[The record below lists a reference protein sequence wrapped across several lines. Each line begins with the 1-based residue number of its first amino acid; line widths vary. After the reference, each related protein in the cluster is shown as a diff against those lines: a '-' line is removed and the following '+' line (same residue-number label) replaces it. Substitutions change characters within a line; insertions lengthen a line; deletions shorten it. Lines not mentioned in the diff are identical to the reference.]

1 MFGNFDFDDID
12 RDKLKKYIL
21 IAVLIFF
28 SIIALF
34 LIFPTLFYIIVFLGI
49 SIPSYILYRNYKNN
63 KYEKWYLKK
72 RKHWWY

>member
-63 KYEKWYLKK
+63 KYEK
-72 RKHWWY
+72 

>member
-21 IAVLIFF
+21 IAMIVFF
-28 SIIALF
+28 GIIALF
-34 LIFPTLFYIIVFLGI
+34 LIFPILFYILVFLGI

-63 KYEKWYLKK
+63 KYEK
-72 RKHWWY
+72 

>member
-1 MFGNFDFDDID
+1 MFGDFDFDDID

-34 LIFPTLFYIIVFLGI
+34 LIFPTILYIIVFLGI
-49 SIPSYILYRNYKNN
+49 SIPAYFLYKDYKNN
-63 KYEKWYLKK
+63 KYEK
-72 RKHWWY
+72 

>member
-34 LIFPTLFYIIVFLGI
+34 LIFPTLFYILVFLGI

-63 KYEKWYLKK
+63 KYEK
-72 RKHWWY
+72 